1 MKTNL
6 KTIYLYREVIAVMN
20 QHFSNLSATKKN
32 IPKLNSLIK
41 LLEEIEAD
49 LAGGGECII
58 ELDKPRQEAIMERE
72 AVINQINEF
81 NNKADDL

>member
-49 LAGGGECII
+49 LAGMGECII
-58 ELDKPRQEAIMERE
+58 ELDKSRQEAIIERE

>member
-49 LAGGGECII
+49 LAGAGECII

>member
-1 MKTNL
+1 LVK
-6 KTIYLYREVIAVMN
+6 
-20 QHFSNLSATKKN
+20 F
-32 IPKLNSLIK
+32 
-41 LLEEIEAD
+41 LEDIEAD

-72 AVINQINEF
+72 TVINQINEF